1 MTYDLISHPQS
12 MPDGMLG
19 AISIAV
25 NYYENSRLVEA
36 EVPEPRAR
44 PAGACRAIIPV
55 RLHTFEAFSELS
67 TGESRD

>member
-12 MPDGMLG
+12 KPDGMLG
-19 AISIAV
+19 GIPVAV
-25 NYYENSRLVEA
+25 NYYENSTRAEA
-36 EVPEPRAR
+36 GIPEPRAR